1 MTSGRYD
8 GVPSDSP
15 TATVGEPFP
24 LTAAQ
29 RGIWFAQHLLPE
41 VPIVIADVI
50 EFTGG
55 LDVDLLDEVCRRGLH
70 DVGSGMLRLVEID
83 GEPFQVIDHTQSEA
97 FARIDLRDRADPVAA
112 AHEWMRADYTA
123 PFDLLEDR
131 LIRGAVLRLGDDHWF
146 WYSCIHHIVVDGY
159 GAIRFINRA
168 AELYSALLSDADD
181 AGYSAPELTEL
192 LTAERDYRGSRRFRT
207 DRDHWVAKA
216 ADLPEPIS
224 LADGAAVPDI
234 VPIRAGGPFGSDLA
248 ERLAGAAERHGSI
261 EAALIVAAV
270 ATYLS
275 VATDTED
282 VVLSLPVTAR
292 TNAVL
297 RRSAGMVSNVV
308 PIRLRIRPDTTIGD
322 LVRAVALELTGALR
336 HQRYR
341 SEDLL
346 RELGG
351 QGDSPSL
358 GGLYGPTINI
368 MNFPTDIALGPVQGH
383 FSVLS
388 TGPVADL
395 TISVHPGAGGAMQV
409 DLHANHALY
418 DQQTLDDHHRRLVRV
433 LDHLADAAAGDRI
446 GDIDILTGPERA
458 ALVPATGRPSVEPIT
473 LARLIS
479 TAVEANPD
487 GDAIVH
493 PDGTLSY
500 RKTWMQA
507 ARLADRLI
515 AAGAEPEEFVA
526 VVVPRSPGS
535 VRAMWAV
542 AATGAAFV
550 PIDPD
555 YPTERIAFMLDDS
568 GATVGV
574 TTAALRDRL
583 PDHVDWI
590 VLDDIA
596 VADVVGKNPAVATH
610 SDVITP
616 VITPVR
622 PRTPLRLEQPAYLIY
637 TSGST
642 GRPKGVVV
650 SHHGIANLAAER
662 RIGYRVEPS
671 SRFLHN
677 TSPGFDMAV
686 GEQIA
691 ALSAAAGLVVAP
703 PGLTPAELAA
713 LIRDTGVTHALLTP
727 TVLATLD
734 VTDLDGLRML
744 GVGGEAVTTD
754 LVRRWAPGRS
764 MRNGYGPTEAT
775 DISTVAELHAD
786 RPVTIGR
793 GVHGFEL
800 LVLDSRLRPVLPGTR
815 GELYVAGPGV
825 ARGYHR
831 RPDLTAGRFVANPW
845 HAGGRMYRTGDV
857 VSWTGSDGATSELR
871 YHGRSDNQVKI
882 RGRRIELGEI
892 EAVVGGAPAVTQ
904 SVVTVRDTD
913 LGPRLVAYVVAD
925 ATADVSALRQHC
937 ETRLPTG
944 LSPDAFVVLDEL
956 PRTANGKLDHARLPL
971 PTFSADVAY
980 RAPSGPTEQ
989 TLAEV
994 VGEVLGVARVGADDS
1009 FFGLGG
1015 DSIAALTLVSRA
1027 RAAGL
1032 HITPR
1037 DVFERKTVRALATMA
1052 TTDDRPRLAELDG
1065 GGVGSLPT
1073 TPIMRWLLDRPGG
1086 IDRYAQH
1093 LVLELP
1099 HGITREG
1106 ILATLTTVINRHD
1119 ALRARL
1125 ADGASEPR
1133 LEIPPTSPLD
1143 PDAVLST
1150 HDIGDGDPRAAAQ
1163 AALDSALTRLDPRS
1177 GRMVHLVWLR
1187 RTAPLRDLAVL
1198 AVHHLVVDGVS
1209 WRILVPDLI
1218 TAWTAVADGRTPT
1231 LPDTGTSLRRWAHAL
1246 TERADAIADAES
1258 TYWTEHFAD
1267 ISRVPDMALDTVRD
1281 VMSTVSRVELSLD
1294 ADLTRAAVDAVP
1306 IALHATAEEVLLG
1319 TLMVAVADA
1328 GISDPVVQLEG
1339 HGREDDL
1346 VPGADLS
1353 RTVGWFTAAYPVS
1366 VDLVAAAAAP
1376 AAERAIAAV
1385 KIAKEAIR
1393 RVPTRGAGYGVARY
1407 LSARDIPSIAATVG
1421 FNYLGRVS
1429 SAQLPAG
1436 VAEIGWV
1443 PTETVGTLELRPD
1456 GDMPAAVPL
1465 DVNAIVIGAAEE
1477 PATLQATLDHVDRLI
1492 TSDAAARIASGWRT
1506 ALQEVDAAVRA
1517 GAHGWTPSDVAP
1529 APVDQPD
1536 LDLLARRFPGLSDVW
1551 PTAPLQKGFA
1561 FHSALTASTG
1571 PVRAAD
1577 RSDVYVSQAVVTL
1590 EGPVDPERV
1599 RRAADEVVA
1608 RHPALR
1614 SAFVPTAR
1622 GDLVAVVVEGCTPGW
1637 RHVDLTSTAGG
1648 VDVTAAAVRAEDLS
1662 RPFTLDR
1669 PPLLRFT
1676 LVRRAGELHDLIVT
1690 LHHIVVDGWSMPLLL
1705 RDLLSC
1711 YTAGPSVAELLGPA
1725 PSYRAFLEW
1734 MSRQDVSRSTEAW
1747 RQAFDDVSL
1756 PTLLAPEHDPST
1768 APPTPGRI
1776 VVDLDA
1782 ALWDRMIAQAT
1793 AAEVTPNTVIQGLWG
1808 LLLGRLTESR
1818 TDDGGTDVTFGATV
1832 SGRPADVEGVADIVG
1847 LFINTL
1853 PVRVRARPDDAVEQ
1867 VWRRLHDTQASI
1879 LDHQYLGLTDIHRA
1893 AGDGARFD
1901 TLVVFESYPIDAATM
1916 SASTPVDG
1924 VRVVDIVTDELTH
1937 YPLSLTVTLHP
1948 QPRITFGYRQDALP
1962 ERTVR
1967 DIAVRFEQILRA
1979 VVDDPT
1985 IAAGSIPVLTQE
1997 ERRDLV
2003 PLRGADPESPLTLRE
2018 IVRRAVD
2025 RAPENI
2031 AIRWAGTSFTYAEAD
2046 RWSDALAEKLITAG
2060 TGPDT
2065 FVAIA
2070 LSRSAHSVLSTWAVA
2085 KTGAAFVPIDPAYPA
2100 DRISFMLGDCRARI
2114 GITDRPTRSGLPDD
2128 VAWIVLDDAVLDDLE
2143 RGPASELPA
2152 TSDRVDDGAYMIYT
2166 SGSTGRPKGV
2176 VVTHHGLAN
2185 LATERRL
2192 RYLVEPSARYLH
2204 NSSPSFD
2211 MSIGELLAALSASA
2225 TLVVSDPEQGPDA
2238 LPDLIDREQVTHAVL
2253 PPALLSVT
2261 EPSELERL
2269 RVLGTGGEAVG
2280 PELVLRWGPGRAMRN
2295 GYGPTEAT
2303 DIATVAELD
2312 AAAVGAGEPVTIGR
2326 PVIGFALLVLDRA
2339 LRPVARGVVGELYV
2353 AGPGLARGYHDR
2365 FGLTAER
2372 FVADPFGAPGDR
2384 MYRTG
2389 DFVSVSHD
2397 DSLRYLGR
2405 ADRQVKIRGH
2415 RIELGEIDA
2424 ALMRYPGVRH
2434 AVTVGR
2440 TGPQSSAHLVGYVV
2454 ADAAAAPGHPR
2465 PVDIL
2470 AALRSSLP
2478 RYAVP
2483 SAIVIV
2489 DRIPTT
2495 PSGKVDERALPAPDV
2510 VSSRPF
2516 EPPATDSE
2524 QLVADEFATALGVDR
2539 VGVHDDFFAMGG
2551 TSLSAFALVARLRDR
2566 VGVPFPISVVLDD
2579 PTPRGLAR
2587 LLDDPEPV
2595 AQDAALG
2602 TLLPIRASGSGAPLF
2617 CIHPAIGLSWGY
2629 GGLTRHITDRPL
2641 YGVQVPGITGD
2652 DPVTDVASIDDLAGR
2667 YVDEIRRVQPTGP
2680 YHLLGWSMGGVIAHA
2695 MASRLIADDE
2705 TVASLTMLDSV
2716 APASTGRPAPT
2727 GLRMDDLLG
2736 ALGLD
2741 HQSLDTGASPGDP
2754 VSADAVNEL
2763 LAHIEDAP
2771 VGIHG
2776 DTVTYLIEA
2785 AAHTHGLLTQHRPA
2799 AVAVDLLYIG
2809 ADPDRMH
2816 LAADRGGWDAH
2827 IEGVIDAD
2835 SVASTHWQMCSYE
2848 TLATI
2853 GPRIDAHLSRSDAA
2867 QSSAAHREQ
2876 P

>member
-1 MTSGRYD
+1 MTSGRFD
-8 GVPSDSP
+8 GVPGDSP
-15 TATVGEPFP
+15 AKTANEPFP

-70 DVGSGMLRLVEID
+70 DVGSGMLRLVEIG
-83 GEPFQVIDHTQSEA
+83 GEPHQVIDHGQSDS
-97 FARIDLRDRADPVAA
+97 FTRVDLRDRTDPVAA

-123 PFDLLEDR
+123 PFDLLGDR

-168 AELYSALLSDADD
+168 AELYSALLSGTDD
-181 AGYSAPELTEL
+181 DGYSAPELTEL
-192 LTAERDYRGSRRFRT
+192 LSAETDYRASRRFRT
-207 DRDHWVAKA
+207 DRDHWVTKA
-216 ADLPEPIS
+216 ADLPEPLS
-224 LADGAAVPDI
+224 LADGSAMPDI
-234 VPIRAGGPFGSDLA
+234 VPLRTGGPFGSDLT
-248 ERLAGAAERHGSI
+248 ERLASAAQRHGSI

-308 PIRLRIRPDTTIGD
+308 PIRLRIAPDTTIGD
-322 LVRAVALELTGALR
+322 LLRAVSLELTGALR

-351 QGDSPSL
+351 QGDGPSL

-409 DLHANHALY
+409 DLHANHHLY

-433 LDHLADAAAGDRI
+433 LDQIVDAAADDRI
-446 GDIDILTGPERA
+446 GDVHVLTGTERA
-458 ALVPATGRPSVEPIT
+458 ALVPAAGRPSVPPIS
-473 LARLIS
+473 LAELIS
-479 TAVEANPD
+479 TAVESNPD

-493 PDGTLSY
+493 SDGTLTY
-500 RKTWMQA
+500 RETWAQA
-507 ARLADRLI
+507 TRLAHRLI
-515 AAGAEPEEFVA
+515 AAGAEPERFVA
-526 VVVPRSPGS
+526 VVVPRSPHS
-535 VRAMWAV
+535 VTAMWAV

-555 YPTERIAFMLDDS
+555 YPAERISFMLDDS
-568 GATVGV
+568 GARVGV
-574 TTAALRDRL
+574 TTAALRDGL
-583 PDHVDWI
+583 PDDVDWI
-590 VLDDIA
+590 VIDATDYTEVENA
-596 VADVVGKNPAVATH
+596 ADTTP
-610 SDVITP
+610 SDPTG
-616 VITPVR
+616 TVR
-622 PRTPLRLEQPAYLIY
+622 PRTPIRLDHPAYLIY

-650 SHHGIANLAAER
+650 THRGIANLAAER
-662 RIGYRVEPS
+662 RLGYRVEPS

-686 GEQIA
+686 GEQIS
-691 ALSAAAGLVVAP
+691 ALSAGAGLVVAP
-703 PGLTPAELAA
+703 TGLTPVELAG
-713 LIRDTGVTHALLTP
+713 LIRDNGVTHALLTP

-734 VTDLDGLRML
+734 IADLDGLHML

-754 LVRRWAPGRS
+754 LVRRWAPRRS

-775 DISTVAELHAD
+775 DIATVAELSAD

-800 LVLDSRLRPVLPGTR
+800 LVLDSRLRPVLPGMR
-815 GELYVAGPGV
+815 GELYVAGPGI

-857 VSWTGSDGATSELR
+857 VSWTGSDSATGELR

-892 EAVVGGAPAVTQ
+892 EAVVGGAPTVTQ
-904 SVVTVRDTD
+904 SVVAVRDTD
-913 LGPRLVAYVVAD
+913 LGARLVAYVVAEG
-925 ATADVSALRQHC
+925 TADVAALRHHC

-956 PRTANGKLDHARLPL
+956 PRTANGKLDHTRLPL

-980 RAPSGPTEQ
+980 RAPAGPVET
-989 TLAEV
+989 TLAGV
-994 VGEVLGVARVGADDS
+994 VGEVLGAARVGADDS

-1037 DVFERKTVRALATMA
+1037 DVFERKTVRALAVVA

-1065 GGVGSLPT
+1065 GAVGSLPT
-1073 TPIMRWLLDRPGG
+1073 TPIMRWLLERPGAIG
-1086 IDRYAQH
+1086 RYAQH

-1099 HGITREG
+1099 DAITRDG
-1106 ILATLTTVINRHD
+1106 IASTLSAVVDRHD

-1125 ADGASEPR
+1125 IDVDSAPR
-1133 LEIPPTSPLD
+1133 LDIPEAAPLD
-1143 PDAVLST
+1143 PDAVIT
-1150 HDIGDGDPRAAAQ
+1150 TVDIGEEDPQAAAQ
-1163 AALDSALTRLDPRS
+1163 AALDSALDHLDPRA
-1177 GRMVHLVWLR
+1177 GAMVHVVWLR
-1187 RTAPLRDLAVL
+1187 RPAPVRDLAILV
-1198 AVHHLVVDGVS
+1198 VHHLVIDGVS

-1218 TAWTAVADGRTPT
+1218 AAWTAVADCRTPV

-1246 TERADAIADAES
+1246 TDRADLIADAENS
-1258 TYWTEHFAD
+1258 YWTEHFVT
-1267 ISRVPDMALDTVRD
+1267 VPETSEMALDPTRD
-1281 VMSTVSRVELSLD
+1281 VMSTVSRIEVVLD
-1294 ADLTRAAVDAVP
+1294 ADLTHAAVDVVP
-1306 IALHATAEEVLLG
+1306 AALHASAEEVLLG

-1328 GISDPVVQLEG
+1328 GIRHPVVQLEG
-1339 HGREDDL
+1339 HGREEDL

-1353 RTVGWFTAAYPVS
+1353 RTVGWFTAAYPVV
-1366 VDLVAAAAAP
+1366 VDLVAALSTP
-1376 AAERAIAAV
+1376 PGERVITAV
-1385 KIAKEAIR
+1385 KIVKEAIR
-1393 RVPTRGAGYGVARY
+1393 RVPLRGAGYGVTRH
-1407 LSARDIPSIAATVG
+1407 LSTREVPEIGAAVG

-1443 PTETVGTLELRPD
+1443 PTDAVGSLDLRPD

-1465 DVNAIVIGAAEE
+1465 DVNAIVIGAAQE
-1477 PATLQATLDHVDRLI
+1477 PATLRATLDHIDRLI
-1492 TSDAAARIASGWRT
+1492 AADTAARIASGWRT
-1506 ALQEVDAAVRA
+1506 ALREVDAAVRA
-1517 GAHGWTPSDVAP
+1517 GAHGWTPSDVVP
-1529 APVDQPD
+1529 APVDQTD
-1536 LDLLARRFPGLSDVW
+1536 LDLLTRRFPRLSDVW

-1561 FHSALTASTG
+1561 FHSALTASAG

-1599 RRAADEVVA
+1599 RRAADDVVA

-1622 GDLVAVVVEGCTPGW
+1622 GDLVAVVVDDCTPAW
-1637 RHVDLTSTAGG
+1637 RHVDLTVTAGD
-1648 VDVTAAAVRAEDLS
+1648 VDGATATVRAEELS

-1669 PPLLRFT
+1669 PPLLRFA
-1676 LVRRAGELHDLIVT
+1676 LVDRTDELHDLIVT
-1690 LHHIVVDGWSMPLLL
+1690 LHHMVVDGWSMPLLL
-1705 RDLLSC
+1705 RDLLAC
-1711 YTAGPSVAELLGPA
+1711 YAAGPSAAALLGPA

-1734 MSRQDVSRSTEAW
+1734 LSRQDVSQSAEVW
-1747 RQAFDDVSL
+1747 RRAFDDVAQ
-1756 PTLLAPEHDPST
+1756 PTLLAPEHDPSIT
-1768 APPTPGRI
+1768 PPAPGRV
-1776 VVDLDA
+1776 VVDLDTS
-1782 ALWDRMIAQAT
+1782 LWDRLVTRAT
-1793 AAEVTPNTVIQGLWG
+1793 AAGVTPNTVVQSLWG
-1808 LLLGRLTESR
+1808 LLLGRLTEPR
-1818 TDDGGTDVTFGATV
+1818 TDDDGTDVTFGATV
-1832 SGRPADVEGVADIVG
+1832 SGRPADVDGVADIVG

-1853 PVRVRARPDDAVEQ
+1853 PVRVRARPEDTVAQ
-1867 VWRRLHDTQASI
+1867 IWRRLHDTQASV
-1879 LDHQYLGLTDIHRA
+1879 LDHQHVGLTDIHRA

-1901 TLVVFESYPIDAATM
+1901 TLVVFESYPVDAATM

-1937 YPLSLTVTLHP
+1937 YPLSLTVTLQPHP
-1948 QPRITFGYRQDALP
+1948 RVTFGHRRDALS
-1962 ERTVR
+1962 ENTVR
-1967 DIAVRFEQILRA
+1967 DIAVRFEQILHA

-1985 IAAGSIPVLTQE
+1985 IAVGSIPVLTPQE
-1997 ERRDLV
+1997 RGDLV
-2003 PLRGADPESPLTLRE
+2003 PLRGDDPEPPLTLRQ
-2018 IVRRAVD
+2018 IICRAVQ

-2031 AIRWAGTSFTYAEAD
+2031 AIRWAGDSFTYARAD
-2046 RWSDALAEKLITAG
+2046 RWSAALAEKLLDAG
-2060 TGPDT
+2060 AGPED

-2070 LSRSAHSVLSTWAVA
+2070 LPRSAYSVLSTWAVA
-2085 KTGAAFVPIDPAYPA
+2085 AAGAAFVPIDPAYPD
-2100 DRISFMLGDCRARI
+2100 DRISFMLGDCGARV
-2114 GITDRPTRSGLPDD
+2114 GITDRTTRPGLPDD
-2128 VAWIVLDDAVLDDLE
+2128 VDWIVLDDGVLDDLE
-2143 RGPASELPA
+2143 RGPAAEVPEA
-2152 TSDRVDDGAYMIYT
+2152 SDRVDHTAYMIYT

-2176 VVTHHGLAN
+2176 VVTHDGLAN

-2192 RYLVEPSARYLH
+2192 RYLVEPSTRYLH

-2238 LPDLIDREQVTHAVL
+2238 LSALIEREQVTHAVL
-2253 PPALLSVT
+2253 PPALLAVT
-2261 EPSELERL
+2261 EPAALGRL

-2280 PELVLRWGPGRAMRN
+2280 PELVQRWGPGRAMRN

-2303 DIATVAELD
+2303 DIATVAVLD
-2312 AAAVGAGEPVTIGR
+2312 AVAVGAGEPVTIGR

-2353 AGPGLARGYHDR
+2353 AGPGLARGYHER

-2389 DFVSVSHD
+2389 DLVSVSHD
-2397 DSLRYLGR
+2397 DELRYLGR

-2440 TGPQSSAHLVGYVV
+2440 DGPQSSVHLIGYVV
-2454 ADAAAAPGHPR
+2454 ADPSAAPGQPR

-2470 AALRSSLP
+2470 AALATSLP
-2478 RYAVP
+2478 RHAIP
-2483 SAIVIV
+2483 SAIVIL

-2495 PSGKVDERALPAPDV
+2495 PSGKIDERALPAPDFA
-2510 VSSRPF
+2510 SGRPF
-2516 EPPATDSE
+2516 EQPATDSE
-2524 QLVADEFATALGVDR
+2524 RLVANEFATTLGVER
-2539 VGVHDDFFAMGG
+2539 VGVHDDFFELGG
-2551 TSLSAFALVARLRDR
+2551 TSLSAFAMVARLRER
-2566 VGVPFPISVVLDD
+2566 VGAPFSIAAVLDD

-2587 LLDDPEPV
+2587 LIDDPEPV

-2602 TLLPIRASGSGAPLF
+2602 TLLPIRGTGSGAPLF

-2641 YGVQVPGITGD
+2641 YGLQLPGITGD
-2652 DPVTDVASIDDLAGR
+2652 DPVTDIRSIDELAGR
-2667 YVDEIRRVQPTGP
+2667 YVDEIRRVQPSGP

-2695 MASRLIADDE
+2695 MASRLIADDD

-2716 APASTGRPAPT
+2716 SPTSIGRPAPA

-2741 HQSLDTGASPGDP
+2741 HQSLDTDARPSDP
-2754 VSADAVNEL
+2754 VSADAVNEV
-2763 LAHIEDAP
+2763 LAHIEDSP

-2776 DTVTYLIEA
+2776 DTVTYLIDA
-2785 AAHTHGLLTQHRPA
+2785 AAHTHGLLIRHRPSP
-2799 AVAVDLLYIG
+2799 VAVDLLYIG
-2809 ADPDRMH
+2809 ADPEGEH
-2816 LAADRGGWDAH
+2816 HEADDHGGWDAH

-2848 TLATI
+2848 ALTTI
-2853 GPRIDAHLSRSDAA
+2853 GPRIDAHLRRSDAA
-2867 QSSAAHREQ
+2867 EPSVAQREQ